1 LIQEKAEGNYYE
13 KSWKVCSTIRSVL
26 ALAAP
31 AVLLSRVP
39 QTALRPWDRTKRG
52 RHPHH
57 RRGFGFEKLNLTDAQ
72 KAGMKQVRENHKAS
86 LSALREQL
94 QSKHRELRQATN
106 GDSFNEALATQKLA
120 EMAPLEAK
128 LMAERFAM
136 RQEVMNILTPDQ
148 RCS

>member
-1 LIQEKAEGNYYE
+1 
-13 KSWKVCSTIRSVL
+13 
-26 ALAAP
+26 
-31 AVLLSRVP
+31 
-39 QTALRPWDRTKRG
+39 
-52 RHPHH
+52 
-57 RRGFGFEKLNLTDAQ
+57 
-72 KAGMKQVRENHKAS
+72 MKQVRENHKAS